1 MKTCLLAAVAALALN
16 FLLTVGMAHAD
27 SGVSFRPSRVH
38 AFAAESA
45 NSVVV
50 REGRE
55 RYLRLTLAESCPA
68 VTGAERIAFQIGSTL
83 TVADEP
89 GARVPVTRGSAP
101 AVITTET
108 PHAHLVAISSN
119 SRVACRLAGVA
130 EADRSAFETTAAA
143 NGQHDNRYAGDGR
156 AEG

>member
-1 MKTCLLAAVAALALN
+1 MKTHRSAAMAALVLN
-16 FLLTVGMAHAD
+16 FLLTVGTVHAD
-27 SGVSFRPSRVH
+27 SGAGFRPSRVH

-45 NSVVV
+45 NSLVV

-68 VTGAERIAFQIGSTL
+68 VTGAERIAFQIGAAL

-89 GARVPVTRGSAP
+89 GARIPVTRGSAP
-101 AVITTET
+101 AVLSAAT
-108 PHAHLVAISSN
+108 PHAHLVAIN
-119 SRVACRLAGVA
+119 AEGRVACRLAGVA
-130 EADRSAFETTAAA
+130 EADQAAFDTAAA
-143 NGQHDNRYAGDGR
+143 QHGEHDNRYAG